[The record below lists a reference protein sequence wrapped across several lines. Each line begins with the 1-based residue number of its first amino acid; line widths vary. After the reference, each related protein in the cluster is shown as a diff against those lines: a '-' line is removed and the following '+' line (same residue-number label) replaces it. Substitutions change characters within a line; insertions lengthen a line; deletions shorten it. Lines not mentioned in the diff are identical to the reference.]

1 MSRSQDNAG
10 PQPVDSAAP
19 TTGTR
24 TSARGPR
31 HPLRL
36 DSRARRA
43 FGCAA
48 ALVLTAAL
56 APDRAFAD
64 DTPWKKREHEC
75 RNSMRKAEEASPE
88 LLEQCADLFAVHA
101 RLHLMGGADRDE
113 LQRGLRWIYE
123 NGPDRASLIARDGLF
138 RLGMRVPV
146 REAKIAGGDGTTPVG
161 RARYN
166 PPEAAKADQ
175 KSAEAL
181 AKAGVEELLKKRYD
195 QGAAKLKQSIG
206 QDPRSEF
213 AIYNYA
219 CSQALLKKRDEAIE
233 WLQNLADLGS
243 DQSAERLIRARS
255 DGDFANLRDDGDFKR
270 ITGHM
275 KIKVVNTMGEAG
287 EPAIANIQK
296 MFEKLGHKDVEVVAS
311 KDKRQDPQVL
321 FKPHAKAQVPLI
333 ADLLDHPRTRFDPT
347 DEGKH
352 DLVILW
358 GCKVQQGEDG
368 STQVES
374 VGPNTV
380 DEKMEAAKRKQNE
393 VLAKPEQA
401 INKVDKV
408 ISTPE
413 RTYNSAEAMGKR
425 VEGSVK
431 KGESLF
437 KKVEGMGAKINS
449 L

>member
-1 MSRSQDNAG
+1 MSRRHDNAG
-10 PQPVDSAAP
+10 PQPADSAAP
-19 TTGTR
+19 TTATR
-24 TSARGPR
+24 SSVGGQLDPTRRSKRGR
-31 HPLRL
+31 WVL
-36 DSRARRA
+36 S
-43 FGCAA
+43 CAA
-48 ALVLTAAL
+48 AIGLWAGLT
-56 APDRAFAD
+56 PDRAFAD

-75 RNSMRKAEEASPE
+75 RSAMRKAEEASPG

-101 RLHLMGGADRDE
+101 RLHLMGGTDRDE
-113 LQRGLRWIYE
+113 LQKGLRWIYE
-123 NGPDRASLIARDGLF
+123 NAPDRASLIARDGLF
-138 RLGMRVPV
+138 RLGVRVPV

-166 PPEAAKADQ
+166 PPETPKADQ
-175 KSAEAL
+175 KSADAT
-181 AKAGVEELLKKRYD
+181 AKAGVEELLKKRYE
-195 QGAAKLKQSIG
+195 QGAAKLKQAIA

-219 CSQALLKKRDEAIE
+219 CSQSLLKKRDEAIE

-243 DQSAERLIRARS
+243 DQSAERLVKARS
-255 DGDFANLRDDGDFKR
+255 DGDFTNLREDSDFKR

-296 MFEKLGHKDVEVVAS
+296 MFDKLGHKDVEVATS
-311 KDKRQDPQVL
+311 KDKREDPQVL

-347 DEGKH
+347 DEGKY
-352 DLVILW
+352 DMVILW
-358 GCKVQQGEDG
+358 GCKLQQGEDG

-374 VGPNTV
+374 VGPDTV
-380 DEKMEAAKRKQNE
+380 DEKMNAAKRKQNE

-413 RTYNSAEAMGKR
+413 RTYKSAEAMGKR
-425 VEGSVK
+425 VEGTVK
-431 KGESLF
+431 KGEAIF